1 MTPSKKNTNFIQVRF
16 TKKLAEV
23 SKSLGSSNY
32 LLQKMYSFTVN
43 ILLGFLLAVVFSSCV
58 PSKNLKPNE
67 YLLYKQSIS
76 GNKRISTEKLEAFY
90 RQKPNRKLMYLPF
103 SPYIYAYYRGLRYFK
118 KQKPKY
124 EKRLLAIE
132 EKYEPKIA
140 ALTDTVKNHSKRKQ
154 NLEKRLKQKR
164 KKLNYKIENGN
175 FMMTTVGEAP
185 AILDEEDMEES
196 RSQMQLFLNKKGF
209 FGAKVK
215 VKTDSVK
222 KRVSVKYQVEEG
234 TPHRI
239 DKITYQIADEEVKE

>member
-185 AILDEEDMEES
+185 AILDEEDMEE
-196 RSQMQLFLNKKGF
+196 
-209 FGAKVK
+209 
-215 VKTDSVK
+215 
-222 KRVSVKYQVEEG
+222 
-234 TPHRI
+234 
-239 DKITYQIADEEVKE
+239 